1 MKKISRRQKSV
12 KNYAVCNELNSK
24 FQCLQGSSQYNRH
37 RSLSGG
43 TVQTGTQPGNPRFPF
58 ADSQYTGNQGPP
70 QMGGMFGQQQQQMF
84 RQTPNMG
91 RPVTIPGRGSP
102 RTSQS
107 PFGTSP
113 QQDPLLLSP
122 PEVSPNNALR
132 GGQGQQVSPNY
143 GQGVTNNYG
152 QSVQMSL
159 SPQSQAMTS
168 PQYSQTNLNNSQGS
182 DLNNMNLFS
191 RYST

>member
-1 MKKISRRQKSV
+1 
-12 KNYAVCNELNSK
+12 
-24 FQCLQGSSQYNRH
+24 
-37 RSLSGG
+37 
-43 TVQTGTQPGNPRFPF
+43 
-58 ADSQYTGNQGPP
+58 
-70 QMGGMFGQQQQQMF
+70 MGGMFGQQQQQQQMF
-84 RQTPNMG
+84 RQTPNVG
-91 RPVTIPGRGSP
+91 RPVNIPGRGSP

-122 PEVSPNNALR
+122 PEVSPSSVLR

-143 GQGVTNNYG
+143 GQGVSNNYG

-168 PQYSQTNLNNSQGS
+168 PQYSQPTLNSQGS
-182 DLNNMNLFS
+182 DISNMNLFS
-191 RYST
+191 RYIRIICLNNASKFHCLESYWTCLV